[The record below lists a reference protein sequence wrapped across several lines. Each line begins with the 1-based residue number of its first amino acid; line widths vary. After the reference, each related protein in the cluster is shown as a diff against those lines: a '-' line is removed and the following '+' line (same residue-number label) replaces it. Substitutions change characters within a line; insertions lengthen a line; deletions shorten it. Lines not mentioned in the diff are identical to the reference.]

1 MGCVGVVRVRRVGV
15 RRVRVVRVRP
25 VGVRRVRVV
34 AVRRVRMR
42 RVSMSAA
49 CAAGDWASRTDPG
62 TVRGIRAVS
71 RELGACGWAAVDAV
85 ACGSC
90 SCIGA
95 WRRVRVRP
103 VGVRRV
109 AVRRVAMR
117 RVAVWRVAVAA
128 TTAASALQPTDRG
141 WERSVLHGSAERD
154 GIGGRHWMHT
164 DIGAP
169 LIYLIALDCADC
181 GRRRSTALFTST
193 VPELEQELS
202 WVIRSSGRRRRI

>member
-1 MGCVGVVRVRRVGV
+1 MRVRRVRMV
-15 RRVRVVRVRP
+15 EVRVVWVVVVRS
-25 VGVRRVRVV
+25 V
-34 AVRRVRMR
+34 AVRRV
-42 RVSMSAA
+42 
-49 CAAGDWASRTDPG
+49 T
-62 TVRGIRAVS
+62 
-71 RELGACGWAAVDAV
+71 
-85 ACGSC
+85 
-90 SCIGA
+90 
-95 WRRVRVRP
+95 
-103 VGVRRV
+103 
-109 AVRRVAMR
+109 MR

-169 LIYLIALDCADC
+169 LLIYMIAIALDCADC

-202 WVIRSSGRRRRI
+202 WVIRSLRQTEANLDLGILPRRYNRSYS

>member
-1 MGCVGVVRVRRVGV
+1 MVVVRVVW
-15 RRVRVVRVRP
+15 VV
-25 VGVRRVRVV
+25 VV
-34 AVRRVRMR
+34 W
-42 RVSMSAA
+42 S
-49 CAAGDWASRTDPG
+49 
-62 TVRGIRAVS
+62 
-71 RELGACGWAAVDAV
+71 
-85 ACGSC
+85 
-90 SCIGA
+90 
-95 WRRVRVRP
+95 
-103 VGVRRV
+103 V

-128 TTAASALQPTDRG
+128 ATAASALQPTDRG